1 MSGKTA
7 IQPTRE
13 QDYPQWY
20 QNVVRDAE
28 LAEMAHVRGCMVIKP
43 WGYGIWECIQR
54 RLDRRIKE
62 TGHHNAYF
70 PLLIPLEYI
79 AKEAEHVE
87 GFAKEMAVVT
97 HHRLEKKDGRLVP
110 SAAAELE
117 SPLIVRPTSE
127 TIIGESMAKWIQSY
141 RDLPLKLNQ
150 WANIVRW
157 ELRPRVF
164 LRTTEF
170 LWQEGHTAHA
180 TAAEADE
187 ETRLML
193 EIYREVVEEWL
204 AMPVIQGE
212 KPASERFPGA
222 EHTYCI
228 EAMMQDL
235 KALQA
240 GTSHDLG
247 QNFARA
253 ANIKFLDGAGE
264 EQFVHTTS
272 WGVSTRLVGGVV
284 MTHGDDN
291 GLRLPPRIA
300 PYQVVVV
307 PIYRDDSERDEVMGF
322 VESLTA
328 RLNRCTFAGGEPV
341 RAFLDA
347 SLYRS
352 VEKKWTW
359 IKRGVPLLLE
369 IGPRDLANGNVSFL
383 DRTKTPR
390 DVQRMPVDEFVDKVG
405 EILDGIQG
413 TLFEE
418 ALERQ
423 RANLRTDV
431 EDFDAFEK
439 HFGDREA
446 RAAFVN
452 AKWCEGGTCEEKL
465 KALAVSIRVLPFEQ
479 SATSGRCVLCGE
491 DATVDAVF
499 ARAY

>member
-1 MSGKTA
+1 MAAKTA

-13 QDYPQWY
+13 QDYPKWY
-20 QNVVRDAE
+20 QNVVRDAD

-62 TGHHNAYF
+62 TGHDNAYF
-70 PLLIPLEYI
+70 PLFIPLEYI
-79 AKEAEHVE
+79 EKEAEHVE

-97 HHRLEKKDGRLVP
+97 HHRLEQQDGGLVP
-110 SAAAELE
+110 TAELE
-117 SPLIVRPTSE
+117 MPLIVRPTSE
-127 TIIGESMAKWIQSY
+127 TIIGESMAKWVQSY

-150 WANIVRW
+150 WANVVRW

-180 TAAEADE
+180 TAEEAHE
-187 ETRLML
+187 EARQML

-204 AMPVIQGE
+204 AMPVLQGE
-212 KPASERFPGA
+212 KPESERFPGA
-222 EHTYCI
+222 ERTYCI

-253 ANIKFLDGAGE
+253 AKIKYLDDEGE
-264 EQFVHTTS
+264 EQFVHMTS
-272 WGVSTRLVGGVV
+272 WGVSTRLVGGVI

-300 PYQVVVV
+300 PYQAVVV
-307 PIYRDDSERDEVMGF
+307 PIWRAEEDRDKVMAF
-322 VESLTA
+322 VENLTE
-328 RLNRCTFAGGEPV
+328 RLNAQTFAGGEPV
-341 RAFLDA
+341 RVYLDDR
-347 SLYRS
+347 LYRS

-383 DRTKTPR
+383 DRTKSPK
-390 DVQRMPVDEFVDKVG
+390 DYQRMPVDEFVESVG
-405 EILDGIQG
+405 EILDGIQ
-413 TLFEE
+413 TKMFEE
-418 ALERQ
+418 ALERR
-423 RANLRTDV
+423 RANIRTDV
-431 EDFDAFEK
+431 EDFEAFEN
-439 HFGDREA
+439 HFRNRNAD
-446 RAAFVN
+446 AAFVL
-452 AKWCEGGTCEEKL
+452 AKWCEGGPCEEKL
-465 KALAVSIRVLPFEQ
+465 KPFAVTIRCLPFAQ
-479 SATSGRCVLCGE
+479 SDTSGPCVLCGE
-491 DATVDAVF
+491 DASVDAVF
-499 ARAY
+499 ARSY